1 MPTIIVEKNARPG
14 DSWRNRYKSL
24 CLHDPVWYDHLP
36 YLPFPD
42 DWPVFAPKDKI
53 GDWLEMYTKVMEL
66 NYWGSTVAEKARWD
80 EASDTIEL
88 QRDAVVPRSDFA
100 RMLSF
105 LGDNVGD
112 HLSAAVD
119 NVLSDGS
126 AHFEQAVYAD
136 ELTEDSIQK
145 LRSLIAAQWSTLFNN
160 LVPALE
166 ALIAD
171 DKAAGRP
178 QDQRAR
184 IGFYSFTQP
193 MDPSGPAD

>member
-1 MPTIIVEKNARPG
+1 MADVVRRGAHKTK
-14 DSWRNRYKSL
+14 
-24 CLHDPVWYDHLP
+24 
-36 YLPFPD
+36 
-42 DWPVFAPKDKI
+42 APKAVAQAQGNEPGHLRLARQGAAPSFEALAQSVTRDI
-53 GDWLEMYTKVMEL
+53 HPRSLLEEL
-66 NYWGSTVAEKARWD
+66 TRLGLARWD

-136 ELTEDSIQK
+136 ELSEDSIQK